1 MVTALTCIAVAV
13 YFEARS
19 ESIDGQLL
27 VAETILNRA
36 ADPRWPSEPCDVV
49 KQRHQFSFYSDG
61 LPDTPRD
68 MDAYATATEVATEAL
83 NGDYVQTGSLYYH
96 ASYVAPVWRHK
107 LHHVVTAGEHIFYVD
122 PPAPIIRP
130 RARPE

>member
-1 MVTALTCIAVAV
+1 MINTLACIATAV

-19 ESIDGQLL
+19 EPVAGQKL

-49 KQRHQFSFYSDG
+49 KQKNQFSFYWDG
-61 LPDTPRD
+61 MSDTPRD
-68 MDAYATATEVATEAL
+68 MKAYARATEVASETL
-83 NGDYVQTGSLYYH
+83 NGYHVSTGALYYH

-122 PPAPIIRP
+122 PPKPRIRP
-130 RARPE
+130 KARPE